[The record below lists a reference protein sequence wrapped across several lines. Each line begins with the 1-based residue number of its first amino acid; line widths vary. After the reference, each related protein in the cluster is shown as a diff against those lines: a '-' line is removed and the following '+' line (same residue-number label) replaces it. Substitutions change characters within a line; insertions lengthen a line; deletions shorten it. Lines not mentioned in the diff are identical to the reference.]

1 MKKLAAL
8 CLPFASLVATA
19 LVPVPVAAQAVER
32 YVEVFGDDKCPVSGD
47 GEIVICARK
56 PERERYRIPKM
67 LRGEGSVAN
76 QSWASRATALEFAGA
91 SGVGSCSASGE
102 GGWTGCW
109 KQLMQQARQE
119 SKTPAVNTTAPS
131 AK

>member
-1 MKKLAAL
+1 MKTLAAFYL
-8 CLPFASLVATA
+8 ALAGLTAVATTPMPA
-19 LVPVPVAAQAVER
+19 AAQAIER
-32 YVEVFGDDKCPVSGD
+32 YVEVFGNDRCPVSGD

-56 PERERYRIPKM
+56 PERERYRIPQM
-67 LRGEGSVAN
+67 LRNEGSVAS

-91 SGVGSCSASGE
+91 SGIGSCSASGA

-109 KQLMQQARQE
+109 QQLMRQAREE
-119 SKTPAVNTTAPS
+119 SKKPNPAASAPA